1 MPVIIVGAD
10 TPLGRAIVGEVA
22 PNAAELR
29 TFISDPDAIDE
40 FKRHNAKVAIGDV
53 SDSSHIEGAAMRCF
67 CAVLV
72 VEAALDDRER
82 SFAADA
88 AAVTAGWAEAVRNA
102 GVRRVIWVGR
112 TDPLPS
118 TVDEVVVIDPGTPTD
133 TARKVAEAEEAASI
147 R

>member
-1 MPVIIVGAD
+1 
-10 TPLGRAIVGEVA
+10 
-22 PNAAELR
+22 
-29 TFISDPDAIDE
+29 
-40 FKRHNAKVAIGDV
+40 
-53 SDSSHIEGAAMRCF
+53 MRCF